1 MERIVLN
8 DLSRIEGFILDLDGT
23 TYLGDRIIPGVES
36 FFTKLRNTGRKWIF
50 VTNNSSRDAQF
61 YSDKLTRMG
70 ISTAPDKVMTSGM
83 ATISYLKELDRGR
96 RIFLLGTPSLE
107 NEFTSAGFELTD
119 DNPDFVVLGFDKTLT
134 YKKLETACRLMDSGV
149 PLIATH
155 PDKVCPTETGY
166 IPDAGSMIA
175 LLESATGQSPEA
187 VIGKP
192 DKRLVSAALGAMGIA
207 ADNAAMVGDRIY
219 TDMRM
224 GRDAGLTTILVLSG
238 ESSAEDARQSKD
250 LIDITV
256 DSLGGLAEMI

>member
-1 MERIVLN
+1 LREL
-8 DLSRIEGFILDLDGT
+8 LGQIEGFIVDLDGT
-23 TYLGDRIIPGVES
+23 TYLGGRIIPGADR
-36 FFTKLRNTGRKWIF
+36 FFAKLQEFGRKWIF
-50 VTNNSSRDAQF
+50 VSNNSSKDARF

-70 ISTAPDKVMTSGM
+70 IPTSPENVMTSGM
-83 ATISYLKELDRGR
+83 ATIAYLRELNEGR

-119 DNPDFVVLGFDKTLT
+119 DKPDFVVLGFDKTLT
-134 YKKLETACRLMDSGV
+134 YQKLETACRLIDSGV

-175 LLESATGQSPEA
+175 LLESATGVSPAA
-187 VIGKP
+187 VVGKP
-192 DKRLVSAALGAMGIA
+192 GVRMVSAALDAIRA
-207 ADNAAMVGDRIY
+207 SREHAAMIGDRIY

-238 ESSAEDARQSKD
+238 ESTADDARESKE
-250 LIDITV
+250 LIDIV
-256 DSLGGLAEMI
+256 VNSLGELADLM

>member
-1 MERIVLN
+1 
-8 DLSRIEGFILDLDGT
+8 
-23 TYLGDRIIPGVES
+23 
-36 FFTKLRNTGRKWIF
+36 
-50 VTNNSSRDAQF
+50 
-61 YSDKLTRMG
+61 MG
-70 ISTAPDKVMTSGM
+70 ISTPPEKVMTSGM
-83 ATISYLKELDRGR
+83 ATVAYLKELNRGR

-119 DNPDFVVLGFDKTLT
+119 DKPGFVVLGFDKTLT
-134 YKKLETACRLMDSGV
+134 YKKLETACKLMDSGV

-175 LLESATGQSPEA
+175 LIESATGKLPVA

-192 DKRLVSAALGAMGIA
+192 DRKLVTAALAAMDISS
-207 ADNAAMVGDRIY
+207 DRAAMVGDRIY

-238 ESSAEDARQSKD
+238 ESSAEDARESKE
-250 LIDITV
+250 LIDIVV
-256 DSLGGLAEMI
+256 DSLGVLADLL